1 MILKMMI
8 LQLYV
13 DDDDIPVVDDD
24 DVIVDVSSVCNI
36 G

>member
-8 LQLYV
+8 QKLYV

-24 DVIVDVSSVCNI
+24 DVIVDVSSVFNI